1 MSASSP
7 RPVIVF
13 AGDSVTDCGRR
24 TDPEGLGDGYV
35 RHLSASPGLD
45 GVLVVNRGIAGDR
58 SRDLRARWVGDVL
71 SARPTVV
78 SIMIGINDTWRRF
91 DSGDVTTA
99 VDYENNLRAMLDPTV
114 ERGIG
119 VVLVEPF
126 AVPAGTVRPVWR
138 DDLDPKL
145 DVVRALAA
153 EYRAALVPLDASF
166 RNDIRAGAW
175 AAEDLAGDGVHP
187 APLGHER
194 IAALWLQHT
203 TELRGAIR
211 EP

>member
-1 MSASSP
+1 MSAANT

-35 RHLSASPGLD
+35 RHLATSPVLD
-45 GVLVVNRGIAGDR
+45 GILVVNRGIAGDR
-58 SRDLRARWVGDVL
+58 SRDLRARWATDVL
-71 SARPTVV
+71 AARPAVV

-99 VDYENNLRAMLDPTV
+99 ADYESNLRAMLDPTI

-119 VVLVEPF
+119 VVMVEPF
-126 AVPAGTVRPVWR
+126 AVPTGVVQPAWR

-145 DVVRALAA
+145 DVARALAA
-153 EYRAALVPLDASF
+153 EYRAALVPLDTSF
-166 RNDIRAGAW
+166 RNEIRAGAS
-175 AAEDLAGDGVHP
+175 AADDLAGDGVHP

-203 TELRGAIR
+203 AELVRALR